1 VEGGGSVRGRSAC
14 HVRVLAAAGRMR
26 GWREVAAAAES
37 INAACVR
44 WDERE
49 RERGGGGE
57 DGVAGLEGREG
68 GEKKRRGERT
78 PFWLSLSLV
87 LLCCCTFLL
96 L

>member
-1 VEGGGSVRGRSAC
+1 VRGRSAC

-49 RERGGGGE
+49 RGGGGDE
-57 DGVAGLEGREG
+57 GGAGLEGRGG
-68 GEKKRRGERT
+68 GEKKRGGEGGRLWFSHT
-78 PFWLSLSLV
+78 FV
-87 LLCCCTFLL
+87 VLCCGKFFSF
-96 L
+96 